1 MKSGKNQINFI
12 YKLQFIMLIKT
23 YKNISC
29 SNCQAKSHSFIE
41 KLNPEEL
48 NDLEHNRGCSFYKKS
63 DFLFLEGSYPRGVYC
78 LNHGK
83 VKVFKRGDEG
93 KEQIIHIAK
102 PGEIIGFRAMLSG
115 DPYLVSAETIEECAV
130 CFISKDE
137 FFKMMDANSEFRN
150 EIIKELS
157 KELGERAVS
166 ITDMAQKSVRERLA
180 LCLLQLKEIYGTE
193 PINLSR
199 EDLANFVGTATETLI
214 RLLKEFKNEGVIETQ
229 TRKVIILKSDKLHH
243 LAGK

>member
-1 MKSGKNQINFI
+1 
-12 YKLQFIMLIKT
+12 MLIKS
-23 YKNISC
+23 YKSISC
-29 SNCQAKSHSFIE
+29 SNCQSKSHSLIDN
-41 KLNPEEL
+41 LNPDEL
-48 NDLEHNRGCSFYKKS
+48 HELEQNRGCSYYKKN

-83 VKVFKRGDEG
+83 VKVFTRGDEG

-115 DPYLVSAETIEECAV
+115 DPYPVSAETIEECAV
-130 CFISKDE
+130 CFISKEE
-137 FFKMMDANSEFRN
+137 FFKMMDSNSEFRN
-150 EIIKELS
+150 DIIKGLS
-157 KELGERAVS
+157 KELGERAIS

-180 LCLLQLKEIYGTE
+180 ASLLQLQDIYGAE

-214 RLLKEFKNEGVIETQ
+214 RLLKEFKDEGVIETQ
-229 TRKVIILKSDKLHH
+229 TRKLIILKSDKLHSI
-243 LAGK
+243 AGK